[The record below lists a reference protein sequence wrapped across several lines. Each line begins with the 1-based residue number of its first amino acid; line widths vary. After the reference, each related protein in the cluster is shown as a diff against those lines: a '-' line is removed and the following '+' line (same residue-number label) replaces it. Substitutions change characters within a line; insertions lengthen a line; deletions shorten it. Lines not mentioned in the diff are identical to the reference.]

1 MTMAG
6 MNFVLGHNNA
16 LGTGLVEVA
25 AASPVISATTPLTA
39 INTPFQYTASGAAD
53 NVQLI
58 TLSGS
63 NAMTF
68 NGNLSWSGNGTSGLT
83 RGFNVTSSEVMTWNG
98 VISQTDATRVR
109 NFRKSGSGTL
119 VLGGANTYGLTTGTT
134 TVAEGTLLVS
144 NTNGSATGLTAVVVN
159 SAAVI
164 GGNGSIGG
172 NLTLA
177 SGALFA
183 FDTGSTLDLSG
194 TLALDSSFGVASL
207 RNTSGGAIDWSAIT
221 SGTYTLM
228 NTSFA
233 FNATN
238 ISNFGGTNAYT
249 IGSGT
254 TAYFQQGSGPS
265 SLQLVVVPEPA
276 ALSMAA
282 VGMVISGLVARRL
295 RRR

>member
-1 MTMAG
+1 VQFGNTSS
-6 MNFVLGHNNA
+6 NSLTEVIYT
-16 LGTGLVEVA
+16 GT
-25 AASPVISATTPLTA
+25 SPATTDKQWRLGQASTA
-39 INTPFQYTASGAAD
+39 NSLSGAFRNNGSGAVTWTGTQASMG
-53 NVQLI
+53 NATANTKTLI
-58 TLSGS
+58 LGGS
-63 NAMTF
+63 NTGNNTWQSNIA
-68 NGNLSWSGNGTSGLT
+68 NGAQNTTVALTKEDSGKWILAGNNTYTGTTSVQQGVLLIDGSTAAGSAVIVSSGAVFGGNGT
-83 RGFNVTSSEVMTWNG
+83 V
-98 VISQTDATRVR
+98 
-109 NFRKSGSGTL
+109 
-119 VLGGANTYGLTTGTT
+119 
-134 TVAEGTLLVS
+134 
-144 NTNGSATGLTAVVVN
+144 
-159 SAAVI
+159 
-164 GGNGSIGG
+164 GG